1 MHRVLTA
8 LTLVCASLALVACRP
23 APIPAEVDQRLVGE
37 VMMHA
42 ELPENLRALCM
53 PGGRLSGSENGAK
66 AEQFIADACLKYGL
80 ANVHF
85 EPFAMTTWQDRETV
99 VTLLG
104 DEPITL
110 EGAISLGNCRST
122 PAGGIT
128 AEVIAVGDGSEA
140 AFEEVGDAIKDKFVL
155 VTEGG
160 RHRGSKMRDVVAA
173 GGAGLIQISRLSDQ
187 SRVGSCHHEARPE
200 PGVVVTGDEGA
211 LLQERLEAG
220 AGLRLNV
227 KIDADIWEANPRNV
241 IAEIPGSG
249 PLAEEL
255 VIVCA
260 HLDSWHLAEGA
271 IDNGNGSACILE
283 VARALAQADW
293 QPQRTVRFIWFMGEE
308 HGLHGS
314 RAYVADHLDE
324 MDNIV
329 AVLNVDMP
337 GDPSRFGT
345 FKHPEIIP
353 FLQEIA
359 RDLVG
364 FQIQED
370 VAEASWTA
378 SDHAAFMRQ
387 GVCAIGLWGS
397 LGDGVKFYHSKGDTY
412 EVVDLQATIEA
423 AAAMSVVVRRLADV
437 PERPSVRFEPEPAE
451 GQ

>member
-1 MHRVLTA
+1 MTRALSA
-8 LTLVCASLALVACRP
+8 LTLPCAILVLSACTP
-23 APIPAEVDQRLVGE
+23 APSPNEVDERLVGN

-42 ELPENLRALCM
+42 ELPENLRALCL
-53 PGGRLSGSENGAK
+53 PGGRLSGSENGAV
-66 AEQFIADACLKYGL
+66 AEQLVADACLRYGL
-80 ANVHF
+80 KNVHF

-104 DEPITL
+104 PEPIVL
-110 EGAISLGNCRST
+110 EGAISLGNCQST
-122 PAGGIT
+122 PPEGVT
-128 AEVIAVGDGSEA
+128 AELVAVADGSEE
-140 AFEEVGDAIKDKFVL
+140 AFAEAGEALRGKLAL
-155 VTEGG
+155 VKEGG
-160 RHRGSKMRDVVAA
+160 RHRGGKMRSSLEY
-173 GGAGLIQISRLSDQ
+173 GGAGLVQISHLADQ
-187 SRVGSCHHEARPE
+187 ARVGSCHSEARPE
-200 PGVVVTGDEGA
+200 PGVVVTGEEGA
-211 LLQERLEAG
+211 LLLERLDAG
-220 AGLRLNV
+220 ETVKLNI

-255 VIVCA
+255 ILVTA

-293 QPQRTVRFIWFMGEE
+293 QPARTVRFIWFMGEE

-314 RAYVADHLDE
+314 RAYVQDHLDE

-337 GDPSRFGT
+337 GNPDRFGT

-353 FLQEIA
+353 FLQGIA
-359 RDLVG
+359 EDLVG
-364 FQIQED
+364 FQVKQD

-378 SDHAAFMRQ
+378 SDHTAFMRQ
-387 GVCAIGLWGS
+387 GVCAIGLWGD
-397 LGDGVKFYHSKGDTY
+397 LGEGVKFYHSKGDTY
-412 EVVDLQATIEA
+412 EVVDLEATLEA

-437 PERPSVRFEPEPAE
+437 PERPSVRLEPEAGDE
-451 GQ
+451 H